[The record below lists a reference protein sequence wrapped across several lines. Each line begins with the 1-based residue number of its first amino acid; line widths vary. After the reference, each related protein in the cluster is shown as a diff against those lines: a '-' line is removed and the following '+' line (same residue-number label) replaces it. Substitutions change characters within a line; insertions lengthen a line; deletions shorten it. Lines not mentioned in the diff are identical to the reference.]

1 MGEAATRAQNDDF
14 AGAGIRAHTQ
24 FRIEIG
30 AFGLGF
36 GHLPMAWADG
46 DDTAWVIAACLV
58 GNAQ

>member
-1 MGEAATRAQNDDF
+1 MMISPR
-14 AGAGIRAHTQ
+14 GIRAHTQ